1 MTARGSQSRSL
12 CFALCTEWSVKQK
25 IADLVRWQNY
35 RTINLKHAAQLK
47 SKNCIFL
54 FFFHKGG
61 RHLGR
66 QLGKNGSFFLPAS
79 RIDRYGV
86 AMTIAKNSY

>member
-66 QLGKNGSFFLPAS
+66 QLGKNGSFFCQHRAS
-79 RIDRYGV
+79 ID
-86 AMTIAKNSY
+86 MEWP